1 MAFSQKTLGP
11 GEYEIVEEGQQQVLR
26 INYLGVS
33 FPPSIEHSKLCM
45 GDVVEKIIQAS
56 SVSRILLSADR
67 NYIYGDEQ
75 TQMLREVANLYVYFT
90 KQKRILSGF
99 SGLDIDYLGRNPGK
113 LASIQYVVSNLLRS
127 DPIGAFVELKRMVR
141 EQKIS
146 LNRLKNPITRK
157 EEESYLKS
165 LIDMFNLL
173 SKLKIITLVKDNLDG
188 YVVGDRSI
196 YVGVF
201 RPIISPNFMLTRL
214 MAQIPVNA
222 VEVDGYNLD
231 EETNILIFSLKNDV
245 KNYYNITP
253 PEFNLS
259 DDKIELLNLARNI
272 LAEHQPEAMEFTDP
286 DKMRKTFH
294 NIGRDL
300 LMELAQHQNID
311 LDLENADNLA
321 DILVR
326 YTVGF
331 GLLEVLLKDEKIQ
344 DIVVNG
350 PIGET
355 PIFIVHQDYG
365 ECVTNIIPSAVDG
378 ESWATRFR
386 MMSGRPLDQAN
397 PVLDTELDVP
407 GGRARVAIIGN
418 PLNPVGLGYALRRH
432 RDKPWTLPLFIEN
445 KTINYLG
452 AGLLSFLIDGSRSIL
467 IGGTRSSGKSSLLGS
482 VMVEIMRKYRI
493 ITVEDTLELPV
504 KALRSMEY
512 NIQPMK
518 VRSALAEG
526 GSELAADEG
535 IRTSLRLGD
544 SSLIVGEVRSKE
556 ALALYEAMRVGAL
569 ANVVAGTIHG
579 GSPYAIFDRVVNDL
593 GVPRTSFKASDI
605 IIIVNPIKSPDGLHK
620 IRRILSITE
629 VRKHWEDDPLKE
641 GAFVELMK
649 YNPESDELEPTDNL
663 INGDS
668 EVIKEIASSVKE
680 WAGNWDAVWD
690 NIQLRADIKKSLVEF
705 AKKEKRPELLES
717 DFVVLAND
725 AFHKISD
732 IVLTKENELDSKKIL
747 FRWNEWL
754 KKEAKNYAENS

>member
-1 MAFSQKTLGP
+1 MGFSQKTLGP
-11 GEYEIVEEGQQQVLR
+11 GEYEIIEEGQQQVLR

-33 FPPSIEHSKLCM
+33 FPPSIEHSKSCM
-45 GDVVEKIIQAS
+45 GDVVEKLIQAS

-67 NYIYGDEQ
+67 NYIYGDDQ
-75 TQMLREVANLYVYFT
+75 TQMLREIANLYVYFT

-99 SGLDIDYLGRNPGK
+99 SGLDIDYLSRNPGK
-113 LASIQYVVSNLLRS
+113 LASVQYVVSNLLRS
-127 DPIGAFVELKRMVR
+127 DPIGAFVELRRMVR

-146 LNRLKNPITRK
+146 LNKLKNPMARK
-157 EEESYLKS
+157 DEESYLKS
-165 LIDMFNLL
+165 LIDMLNLF
-173 SKLKIITLVKDNLDG
+173 SKLKIIVLVKDSLDG

-196 YVGVF
+196 YAGVF

-222 VEVDGYNLD
+222 VEIDGYNLD

-245 KNYYNITP
+245 KNYYHLTP

-286 DKMRKTFH
+286 AKMRKTFH

-321 DILVR
+321 DVLVR

-365 ECVTNIIPSAVDG
+365 ECVTNILPSAVDG

-386 MMSGRPLDQAN
+386 MISGRPLDQAN

-407 GGRARVAIIGN
+407 GGRARVAIIGS
-418 PLNPVGLGYALRRH
+418 PLNPMGLGYALRRH

-482 VMVEIMRKYRI
+482 VMVEIMRKYRV

-504 KALRSMEY
+504 KALRDMGY

-526 GSELAADEG
+526 GSELSADEG

-579 GSPYAIFDRVVNDL
+579 GSAYAIFDRVVNDL

-605 IIIVNPIKSPDGLHK
+605 IIIINPIKSPDGLHK

-629 VRKHWEDDPLKE
+629 VRKHWEEDPLKE

-690 NIQLRADIKKSLVEF
+690 NIQLRADIKKNLVEF
-705 AKKEKRPELLES
+705 AKREKRPELLES
-717 DFVVLAND
+717 GFVVLAND

-732 IVLTKENELDSKKIL
+732 VVLTKEKELDSKKIL

>member
-245 KNYYNITP
+245 KNYYHITP

>member
-33 FPPSIEHSKLCM
+33 FPPSIEHSKSCM

-56 SVSRILLSADR
+56 SVSRVLLSADR

-99 SGLDIDYLGRNPGK
+99 SGLDIDYLSRNPGK
-113 LASIQYVVSNLLRS
+113 LASVQYVVSNLLRS

-173 SKLKIITLVKDNLDG
+173 SKLKVINLVKDSLEG

-196 YVGVF
+196 YAGVF

-214 MAQIPVNA
+214 MAQIPINA
-222 VEVDGYNLD
+222 VEIDGYNLD

-245 KNYYNITP
+245 KNYYHITP

-300 LMELAQHQNID
+300 LMELAQHQNVD

-321 DILVR
+321 DVLVR

-331 GLLEVLLKDEKIQ
+331 GLLEVLLKDDKIQ

-355 PIFIVHQDYG
+355 PIFIVHQDFG

-504 KALRSMEY
+504 KALRNMGY

-526 GSELAADEG
+526 GSELAAAEG

-690 NIQLRADIKKSLVEF
+690 NIQLRADIKKNLVEF

-717 DFVVLAND
+717 GFVVLAND

-754 KKEAKNYAENS
+754 RKEAKNYAENS